1 MATDDA
7 SNGENG
13 NKNNGQKQDNS
24 AAGTVKR
31 TVRMLAALADL
42 GGEAGVGKIADH
54 MTLPASTVHRLL
66 KILTEEGVVVR
77 DPDTHNY
84 SIGAEL
90 YRISSRVTAQVDIT
104 AIVRPYLEDVANA
117 FDETVIFGIYMPAN
131 KALSFTARAD
141 GAQLLRYRIEL
152 HRPLSLV
159 WGASGKAVLAQLDSA
174 TVADVL
180 EHERGLAGG
189 GRAPGSAAELPTLD
203 ELERDLQAVR
213 AAGYAIS
220 EGEKLPQARGIG
232 TPVFDARGVV
242 GSITLTSPK
251 DRLPHGEISTIAA
264 ALIDAARSI
273 SRDLGST
280 AANFSPGVVSP

>member
-1 MATDDA
+1 MATSDA
-7 SNGENG
+7 AKG
-13 NKNNGQKQDNS
+13 NDTQKQDNS

-31 TVRMLAALADL
+31 TVRLLAALADL
-42 GGEAGVGKIADH
+42 GKEAGVGKIAEH
-54 MTLPASTVHRLL
+54 LGLPASTVHRLL

-90 YRISSRVTAQVDIT
+90 YRISSRVTAQVDIST
-104 AIVRPYLEDVANA
+104 IVRPHLEDLANT
-117 FDETVIFGIYMPAN
+117 FDETVIFGLYMPAN

-159 WGASGKAVLAQLDSA
+159 WGASGKAVLAQLDHA
-174 TVADVL
+174 TIADIL
-180 EHERGLAGG
+180 EHERGLADD
-189 GRAPGSAAELPTLD
+189 GRAPGSTAALPTLD
-203 ELERDLQAVR
+203 ELEHDLQAVR
-213 AAGYAIS
+213 EAGYAIS

-251 DRLPHGEISTIAA
+251 DRLPHGEISSIAA
-264 ALIDAARSI
+264 SLIAAARSI
-273 SRDLGST
+273 SRELGST
-280 AANFSPGVVSP
+280 AENFSPGVVSL